1 MKKISLLLLCSIFLT
16 LTACKE
22 DYPDLDDGLY
32 AEIKTS
38 HGTVVGELYFEE
50 TPMTVA
56 SFVSLAEG
64 NNPMVNEEYKDKKFY
79 NGLIFHRVIK
89 DFMIQGGDPTGTGSG
104 DPGYKFP
111 NEIVD
116 SLRHNSSGM
125 LSMANSGPD
134 SNGSQFFIT
143 LKETPW
149 LDGMH
154 TVFGKIVKGQEV
166 VDKIGA
172 VETGEADRPVED
184 VTIQEVNIIRKGSA
198 AKKFDA
204 PKVLKQKLQD
214 FKLEAEGREKRM
226 SAQRESNKQRFEELK
241 SEAKELES
249 GLQIKFLEETDGE
262 KPNTGDT
269 VLVNYEGYLPN
280 GELFDTN
287 KEDVARAA
295 DILNPRRQEMGGY
308 APYPMQYSPDAP
320 MIPGFKEGVQQL
332 KVGEKAVIF
341 IPAHLA
347 YGERGMP
354 PVIPPNSDLI
364 FNIELVD
371 IQE

>member
-22 DYPDLDDGLY
+22 DYPDLDEGLY
-32 AEIKTS
+32 AEIKTN
-38 HGTVVGELYFEE
+38 HGTVVSELYFKD

-64 NNPMVNEEYKDKKFY
+64 NNPMVEDQYKEKKFY
-79 NGLIFHRVIK
+79 NGLVFHRVIK

-104 DPGYKFP
+104 GPGYKFP

-116 SLRHNSSGM
+116 SLRHNSSGI

-134 SNGSQFFIT
+134 TNGSQFFIT

-154 TVFGKIVKGQEV
+154 TVFGKVVKGQDV

-172 VETGEADRPVED
+172 VETGDQDRPVED
-184 VTIQEVNIIRKGSA
+184 VTIQEVNIIRKGNA
-198 AKKFDA
+198 AEKFDA
-204 PKVLKQKLQD
+204 PQVLKEKLQS
-214 FKLEAEGREKRM
+214 FKDEAEAREKKM
-226 SAQRESNKQRFEELK
+226 SEAREANKQRFEELK
-241 SEAKELES
+241 PQAKELES
-249 GLQIKFLEETDGE
+249 GLKIAFLEQGDGE

-269 VLVNYEGYLPN
+269 VLVNYEGYLAN

-287 KEDVARAA
+287 KEDVAAAA
-295 DILNPRRQEMGGY
+295 DILNPRRKEMGGY

-320 MIPGFKEGVQQL
+320 MIPGFKEGIQQL
-332 KVGEKAVIF
+332 KVGDEAVIF

-347 YGERGMP
+347 YGDRGMP
-354 PVIPPNSDLI
+354 PVIPPNSDLVFKI
-364 FNIELVD
+364 KLMD
-371 IQE
+371 IKE

>member
-1 MKKISLLLLCSIFLT
+1 MKKISLLLLCSIFLS

-22 DYPDLDDGLY
+22 DYPELDEGLY
-32 AEIKTS
+32 AEIITNY
-38 HGTVVGELYFEE
+38 GTVVSELYFEE

-64 NNPMVNEEYKDKKFY
+64 NNPMVEEQYKNKKFY
-79 NGLIFHRVIK
+79 NGLVFHRVIE

-104 DPGYKFP
+104 GPGYKFP

-116 SLRHNSSGM
+116 SLRHNSTGI

-134 SNGSQFFIT
+134 TNGSQFFIT

-154 TVFGKIVKGQEV
+154 TVFGKIVMGQDV
-166 VDKIGA
+166 VDKIGV
-172 VETGEADRPVED
+172 VETGDQDRPVED
-184 VTIQEVNIIRKGSA
+184 IVIQEVNIIRKGDEA
-198 AKKFDA
+198 ENFDA
-204 PKVLKQKLQD
+204 PQVLKEKLQV
-214 FKLEAEGREKRM
+214 FKDEEEARVKRM
-226 SAQRESNKQRFEELK
+226 DDLRQENIARFEQLK
-241 SEAKELES
+241 PEATELES
-249 GLQIKFLEETDGE
+249 GLKIAFLEEGE
-262 KPNTGDT
+262 GEQPDTGDT
-269 VLVNYEGYLPN
+269 VLLNYEGYLAN
-280 GELFDTN
+280 GEIFDTN
-287 KEDVARAA
+287 KEEVARAA

-308 APYPMQYSPDAP
+308 APFPMEYSPDAP
-320 MIPGFKEGVQQL
+320 MIPGFKEGVQQMN
-332 KVGEKAVIF
+332 VGDKAVLF

-354 PVIPPNSDLI
+354 PVIPPGSDLI
-364 FNIELVD
+364 FQVELLD